1 MGKTTLMHMKSTG
14 RIGAG
19 LRDKIRCFAI
29 IKPFYQCFEH
39 MHAKIV
45 YAPNSKG
52 DRLKKGTGLL
62 FAACERCF
70 CMVDER
76 CTAILLDL
84 AALHLKLV
92 NSRTSMLA

>member
-1 MGKTTLMHMKSTG
+1 MGKTTYMHMKS

-19 LRDKIRCFAI
+19 LRDKIRCFI
-29 IKPFYQCFEH
+29 LIKLSYQCFEH
-39 MHAKIV
+39 YAKIV

-52 DRLKKGTGLL
+52 DRLKQGTGLL

-76 CTAILLDL
+76 CTAIQLDL